1 MIVAETVDALT
12 DEGLLE
18 TWTAGRHSNV
28 AERAELLLA
37 TAGVRVPPDE
47 LTLGALDAH
56 LLDLRAAV
64 FGPRVELTAD
74 CPACGDQLQT
84 GFDIDDV
91 RVGGE
96 RSDALLEVATS
107 DEAYRVLFRLP
118 TLARSAGPR
127 RCRQRRGGTADAHP
141 TMRRG
146 RTAAGHAGR
155 RRFASRRGRATDG
168 RRHGRERRPGGRP
181 LRDGLSDVSPRVGG
195 AVRCRGVRVD
205 RDRRPG
211 AAADRRRPHPGHGV
225 RLERGRRRPP
235 AGLRD
240 ARRTWTWCSD
250 ERLPVGRR
258 EAGARGAAGGPPGRA
273 TGDTAGRAAGSG
285 GPVGA
290 AWWPGA
296 VAAPVDRG

>member
-1 MIVAETVDALT
+1 MIVVETVDALT

-118 TLARSAGPR
+118 TLADLRVLGGAASVDEARLTLVR
-127 RCRQRRGGTADAHP
+127 RCVVDARLLGTPVDANSLPDEAVQLMADV
-141 TMRRG
+141 M
-146 RTAAGHAGR
+146 AANDGQADV
-155 RRFASRRGRATDG
+155 RFAMACPTCRHEWEARFDVGAFVWTEIDARARRLIVDVHTLATAYGWSEPDV
-168 RRHGRERRPGGRP
+168 
-181 LRDGLSDVSPRVGG
+181 LRL
-195 AVRCRGVRVD
+195 
-205 RDRRPG
+205 
-211 AAADRRRPHPGHGV
+211 
-225 RLERGRRRPP
+225 PP
-235 AGLRD
+235 A
-240 ARRTWTWCSD
+240 RRQ
-250 ERLPVGRR
+250 
-258 EAGARGAAGGPPGRA
+258 AY
-273 TGDTAGRAAGSG
+273 
-285 GPVGA
+285 
-290 AWWPGA
+290 
-296 VAAPVDRG
+296 VDLVLG